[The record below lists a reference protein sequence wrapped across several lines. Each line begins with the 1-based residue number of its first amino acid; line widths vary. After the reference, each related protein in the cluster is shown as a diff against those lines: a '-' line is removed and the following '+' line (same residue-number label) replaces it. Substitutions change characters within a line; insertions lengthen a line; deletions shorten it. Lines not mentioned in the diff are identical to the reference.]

1 MPPSPAIS
9 VVIGLNVALGLIL
22 ERGLEAA
29 FDEHV
34 RLGRACREVKA
45 MGLDLFSPDDDS
57 SAVVMTVRVPEPVDG
72 TQFLLDVRDRFGSP
86 SLRGKG
92 R

>member
-1 MPPSPAIS
+1 
-9 VVIGLNVALGLIL
+9 
-22 ERGLEAA
+22 
-29 FDEHV
+29 
-34 RLGRACREVKA
+34 

-57 SAVVMTVRVPEPVDG
+57 SAVVTTVRVPEAVDG

-86 SLRGKG
+86 SLRGRG